1 MTRWQPLTFRESVG
15 RFKSNDKFIQ
25 NRLFNRLG
33 GQALRYILAHRL
45 AARNRR
51 LAGIPRDERE
61 QRLLDEGI
69 LVIEN
74 FLPPDIFEKVK
85 AENAYAD
92 EDPRLRKAG
101 PDLQGVVLYNANI
114 SPKTHPFTT
123 ECITEADEV
132 RRLMSVFDGIV
143 EGKSSGRAKIVSTF
157 ERNVRALGEVELKT
171 HSAKR
176 VTVGNFHLDSFMPI
190 TKARFTLN
198 GMTAENG
205 AFEFCRGTH
214 KVRLSTARFH
224 FSNSLDPLHYRD
236 GLFTTAIPN
245 NKLEAMQLKPELI
258 TCPANSLILAN
269 TSGFHRRSDPAKLGD
284 KRDCITIDRRRVA
297 PAPPY

>member
-1 MTRWQPLTFRESVG
+1 MPCPESPSCSRRFLEVSRWQPLTFRESVG
-15 RFKSNDKFIQ
+15 RFKSNDKFIP

-123 ECITEADEV
+123 ERITEADEV

-143 EGKSSGRAKIVSTF
+143 EGKEQREGEDSERLRAQRARAGRGRA
-157 ERNVRALGEVELKT
+157 ENALGE
-171 HSAKR
+171 
-176 VTVGNFHLDSFMPI
+176 
-190 TKARFTLN
+190 ARNRRQLPP
-198 GMTAENG
+198 
-205 AFEFCRGTH
+205 
-214 KVRLSTARFH
+214 RLVHA
-224 FSNSLDPLHYRD
+224 DY
-236 GLFTTAIPN
+236 
-245 NKLEAMQLKPELI
+245 
-258 TCPANSLILAN
+258 
-269 TSGFHRRSDPAKLGD
+269 
-284 KRDCITIDRRRVA
+284 
-297 PAPPY
+297 

>member
-1 MTRWQPLTFRESVG
+1 MPCPESPSCSRRFLEVSSWQPLTFRESVG

-114 SPKTHPFTT
+114 SPKTHPLTT
-123 ECITEADEV
+123 ERITEADEV

-143 EGKSSGRAKIVSTF
+143 EGEEQREGEDSLSGF
-157 ERNVRALGEVELKT
+157 ERNVRALRDEVELKT
-171 HSAKR
+171 HSAKPR
-176 VTVGNFHLDSFMPI
+176 NRRQLPP
-190 TKARFTLN
+190 
-198 GMTAENG
+198 
-205 AFEFCRGTH
+205 
-214 KVRLSTARFH
+214 RLVHADYKGSIH
-224 FSNSLDPLHYRD
+224 
-236 GLFTTAIPN
+236 
-245 NKLEAMQLKPELI
+245 
-258 TCPANSLILAN
+258 
-269 TSGFHRRSDPAKLGD
+269 
-284 KRDCITIDRRRVA
+284 V
-297 PAPPY
+297 